1 MLHFKDVCNIAPC
14 KDLTRRKD
22 KQFLNILDM
31 EKEKQFTVAENL
43 IVMVEPNKD
52 HEFLMTTAEVAKG
65 FGISAATLRSHKHDH
80 LDELIDGKHFIT
92 CVGKTNAGCESGNYI
107 PNKQTLWTKR
117 GIVRLGFFIKS
128 ERAKLF
134 RDWAEDLV
142 IFTAEQAAK
151 AEQLSIW
158 PEPEKRKHNR
168 LTQER
173 LVDLLADVAKIDD
186 KELRLSLINKL
197 VNNH

>member
-1 MLHFKDVCNIAPC
+1 MN
-14 KDLTRRKD
+14 T
-22 KQFLNILDM
+22 
-31 EKEKQFTVAENL
+31 EKQFTVAENL
-43 IVMVEPNKD
+43 IVTVEPNKE

-65 FGISAATLRSHKHDH
+65 FGITPSTLRSCKSYNQE
-80 LDELIDGKHFIT
+80 ELIENKHFIS
-92 CVGKTNAGCESGNYI
+92 CVRNSDACVPKMHAGCESGSYI

-142 IFTAEQAAK
+142 IFVADQTEK
-151 AEQLSIW
+151 AQQLSIW
-158 PEPEKRKHNR
+158 PEPEKRRHNR

-173 LVDLLADVAKIDD
+173 LVDLLADIAKVED
-186 KELRLSLINKL
+186 KELRLSIVDKLIN
-197 VNNH
+197 NH

>member
-1 MLHFKDVCNIAPC
+1 MN
-14 KDLTRRKD
+14 T
-22 KQFLNILDM
+22 
-31 EKEKQFTVAENL
+31 EKQFTVAENL
-43 IVMVEPNKD
+43 IVTVEPNKE
-52 HEFLMTTAEVAKG
+52 HEFLMTTNEVANG
-65 FGISAATLRSHKHDH
+65 FGVSGGTIRKHKMEHSE
-80 LDELIDGKHFIT
+80 ELIEGKHFIVLINGENSSVT
-92 CVGKTNAGCESGNYI
+92 KSNAECKPEGYQF
-107 PNKQTLWTKR
+107 KQTLWTKR

-168 LTQER
+168 LTRDR
-173 LVDLLADVAKIDD
+173 LVDLLADIAKVED
-186 KELRLSLINKL
+186 KELRLSIVDKLIN
-197 VNNH
+197 NH

>member
-1 MLHFKDVCNIAPC
+1 MN
-14 KDLTRRKD
+14 T
-22 KQFLNILDM
+22 
-31 EKEKQFTVAENL
+31 EKQFTVAENL
-43 IVMVEPNKD
+43 IVTVEPNKE

-65 FGISAATLRSHKHDH
+65 FGITPSALRSCKSYNQE
-80 LDELIDGKHFIT
+80 ELIENKHFIS
-92 CVGKTNAGCESGNYI
+92 CVRISDARYKMDAGCESGSYI

-142 IFTAEQAAK
+142 IFTTEQAAK

-158 PEPEKRKHNR
+158 PEPEKRRHNR
-168 LTQER
+168 LTRDR
-173 LVDLLADVAKIDD
+173 LVDLLADIAKVED
-186 KELRLSLINKL
+186 KELRLSIVDKLIN
-197 VNNH
+197 NH

>member
-1 MLHFKDVCNIAPC
+1 
-14 KDLTRRKD
+14 
-22 KQFLNILDM
+22 M
-31 EKEKQFTVAENL
+31 EKEKQFKVAENL
-43 IVMVEPNKD
+43 IVKVEPNKKY
-52 HEFLMTTAEVAKG
+52 EFLMTTAEVAKG
-65 FGISAATLRSHKHDH
+65 FGVNAATLRGHKHEH
-80 LDELIDGKHFIT
+80 RDELIEGKHFIT
-92 CVGKTNAGCESGNYI
+92 SVGKTNAFGNQSI
-107 PNKQTLWTKR
+107 AIFWTKR

-173 LVDLLADVAKIDD
+173 LVGLLTDVAKIED
-186 KELRLSLINKL
+186 KELRLSLIDKL